1 MSRKLPSLNAVRAFE
16 VAARHLNL
24 TRAAE
29 ELCVT
34 HGAVSRQ
41 VKALEERLGVPLFR
55 REGGRTELT
64 SEGEALAA
72 TAGSA
77 FDLLAATTARIER
90 PRNRGTLIASIS
102 STFMMRWLIPR
113 LHRFRERHPGVEVH
127 LLASFEPVDFDRE
140 RVDVAVRLT
149 HPPEDEGTTVIPFLD
164 EAFGPVCS
172 PRVLATAPFSD
183 AAGLRQHRIMV
194 ADTRPDVWGEWSAA
208 ASVALPKLRRPQ
220 RFPHVH
226 FMLEAAV
233 AGLGVAIASRALVED
248 DLKGGRLVAPLGF
261 VPSGVSYHL
270 IYPAY
275 RKRDPDIVAFRDWFL
290 DEAKRPGGPRPERY
304 RVGVGVSPE

>member
-16 VAARHLNL
+16 AAARHLNL

-64 SEGEALAA
+64 SEGEALAS
-72 TAGSA
+72 TARTA
-77 FDLLAATTARIER
+77 FDLLAATTNRIER
-90 PRNRGTLIASIS
+90 PHHRGTLIVSIS

-113 LHRFRERHPGVEVH
+113 LHRFRERHPGIEVH

-149 HPPEDEGTTVIPFLD
+149 HPPEDEETTVIPFLD
-164 EAFGPVCS
+164 ETFGPVCS
-172 PRVLATAPFSD
+172 PQVIETAPLSD
-183 AAGLRQHRIMV
+183 AAGLRRHRIMV
-194 ADTRPDVWGEWSAA
+194 SDTRPDAWDEWSAA
-208 ASVALPKLRRPQ
+208 ASTPLPKLRRRQ
-220 RFPHVH
+220 RFPHVY

-233 AGLGVAIASRALVED
+233 AGLGVAIASRALVEA
-248 DLKGGRLVAPLGF
+248 DLKARRLVAPFGF
-261 VPSGVSYHL
+261 VPSGLSYYL
-270 IYPAY
+270 IYPAH
-275 RKRDPDIVAFRDWFL
+275 RGHNPDIAAFRDWFL
-290 DEAKRPGGPRPERY
+290 DETNNPGG
-304 RVGVGVSPE
+304 V